1 MAGQSREDRI
11 RQCAYE
17 LWEKEG
23 KPDGADLRFWEKA
36 MDEIDEEDQQK
47 DSSDKRQPTGTG
59 SAGA

>member
-1 MAGQSREDRI
+1 MADQSREDRI
-11 RQCAYE
+11 RQRAYE

-47 DSSDKRQPTGTG
+47 DSSDKRQPAGTG